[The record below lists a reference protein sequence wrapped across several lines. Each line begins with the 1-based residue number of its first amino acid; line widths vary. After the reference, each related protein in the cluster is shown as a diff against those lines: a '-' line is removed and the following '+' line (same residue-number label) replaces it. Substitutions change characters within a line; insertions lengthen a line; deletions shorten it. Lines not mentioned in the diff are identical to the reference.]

1 MDLADLRYE
10 KDIHQDHLAWITLDR
25 PAARNAWSDP
35 MLASFQAAL
44 DAAERDPDV
53 RVVALTG
60 AGKSF
65 SAGGDIKAMR
75 DRSGMFAGEAAELR
89 ERYIRGIQG
98 VPRRLLRFPKP
109 VIAAINGH
117 AIGAG
122 LDLSCMC
129 DLRVASESAKLGSTF
144 VKLGLI
150 PGDGG
155 AYLLARLIGLP
166 QASELVLTGRVID
179 AAEAHRIGLVNH
191 VVPPEQLQAR
201 VRELAGE
208 IAQNAPIAVRLAK
221 GLLRQAGDQTLD
233 GALDLAATYQ
243 GITQTT
249 ADHAEGLAALLERRS
264 ARFEDR

>member
-10 KDIHQDHLAWITLDR
+10 RDTHQPHLAWITLDR

-35 MLASFQAAL
+35 MLTSFLTAL
-44 DAAERDPDV
+44 DTAERDPDV

-60 AGKSF
+60 TGRSF

-75 DRSGMFAGEAAELR
+75 DRSGMFAGEATELR
-89 ERYIRGIQG
+89 DRYIRGIQQI
-98 VPRRLLRFPKP
+98 PRRLLRFPKP

-122 LDLSCMC
+122 FDLTCMC
-129 DLRVASESAKLGSTF
+129 DLRVASDTAKMGSTF

-166 QASELVLTGRVID
+166 HASELVLTGRVID
-179 AAEAHRIGLVNH
+179 ATEAHRIGLVNH
-191 VVPPEQLQAR
+191 VVPPEELATR
-201 VRELAGE
+201 VRALADE
-208 IAQNAPIAVRLAK
+208 ITRNAPIAVRLAK
-221 GLLRQAGDQTLD
+221 GLLRQAEDQTLD

-243 GITQTT
+243 GIAQTT
-249 ADHAEGLAALLERRS
+249 ADHAEGLSAMLERRPP
-264 ARFEDR
+264 RFEDR